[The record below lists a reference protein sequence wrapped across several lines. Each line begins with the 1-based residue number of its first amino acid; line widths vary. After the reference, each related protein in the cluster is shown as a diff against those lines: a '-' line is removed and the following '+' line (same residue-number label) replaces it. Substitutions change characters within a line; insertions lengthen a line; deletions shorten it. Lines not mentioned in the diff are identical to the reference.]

1 MTLIQETE
9 NAMADSKNVSF
20 EAAITELEAI
30 VNQLESGDLELEQ
43 SLTLFERGIELTR
56 LSQARLQA
64 AEQKVQIL
72 MEKNGQLELQPFQ
85 SNDSAGEEF

>member
-1 MTLIQETE
+1 
-9 NAMADSKNVSF
+9 MADSKQVTF
-20 EAAITELEAI
+20 EAAIEELETI

-72 MEKNGQLELQPFQ
+72 MEKNGQLELQSFQ
-85 SNDSAGEEF
+85 SNEPAADEY

>member
-1 MTLIQETE
+1 
-9 NAMADSKNVSF
+9 MADSKNVSF